1 MRYSFRTAFRPSS
14 VVIAGLS
21 ILFGLTGCGGGER
34 LPPLLP
40 VEGTVKMNGKP
51 LASAELSFI
60 PDPSN
65 KDVTIGSAFTAD
77 DGTYKVRFL
86 SKMGLSAGK
95 YVVTVRK
102 SEVDDISKIPDA
114 MKNDPAQLE
123 MMGVTKPVLNDRY
136 SSPEKS
142 PFRIEVAESGGPYD
156 FELDTKGR

>member
-1 MRYSFRTAFRPSS
+1 MRYSIRTTVRLGS
-14 VVIAGLS
+14 VAIVGLS
-21 ILFGLTGCGGGER
+21 IFLGMTGCGGGER

-51 LASAELSFI
+51 LVSAELSFI

-65 KDVTIGSAFTAD
+65 KDVTLGSAFTAD

-86 SKMGLSAGK
+86 SKTGLAAGK

-102 SEVDDISKIPDA
+102 SEINDMSKVPEE
-114 MKNDPAQLE
+114 MKNDPGQLE
-123 MMGVTKPVLNDRY
+123 LMGLTKPALNDRY
-136 SSPEKS
+136 SSAEKS
-142 PFRIEVAESGGPYD
+142 PFRIEVAENGGPYD